1 MIFDEMVKNRWG
13 TLEIPP
19 PLLVVVE
26 DVGWWS
32 GFSRP
37 EANEPFRTG
46 MGRMHGPADYSAL
59 VRLAEA
65 LNTQII
71 AGFVLCEWDRTGI
84 LRDCPSATWKGAAW
98 RGGGVDVG
106 DLESAAA
113 ILNENTKSLCIALHG
128 VGHEYWSDGKAF
140 RSEFHDENGTMRL
153 REDVID
159 HIRFFRRLL
168 TSSGIRSPFPGV
180 FIPPALKHSFGD
192 GETGFQKILADEGI
206 RFVITV
212 FDKARRYSSPMFADV
227 TSECGVALIERGL
240 SPVSWDTVAAEPNF
254 TFSHPVLPL
263 HWANLLHSDTSR
275 NSEVVDAWVS
285 YLVDGARRNGF
296 VFFRDA
302 MDALVQIVY
311 FRLARIRESEG
322 GGVLDISDV
331 RRVIPEL
338 AGRGVA
344 VRMPDEWG
352 LYDGDGWIS
361 TESAGEGLVRLVP
374 ASHSDLIRILVK

>member
-1 MIFDEMVKNRWG
+1 MVFDEMVKNRWG
-13 TLEIPP
+13 SLEIPP

-37 EANEPFRTG
+37 ESNEPFRTG
-46 MGRMHGPADYSAL
+46 MGRMHGTADYSAL

-71 AGFVLCEWDRTGI
+71 VGFVLCEWDRMGI
-84 LRDCPSATWKGAAW
+84 LRDCPSATWKGRAW
-98 RGGGVDVG
+98 RGSGVDAG

-113 ILNENTKSLCIALHG
+113 IVNANPEGLCMALHG
-128 VGHEYWSDGKAF
+128 VGHEYWSDGISF
-140 RSEFHDENGTMRL
+140 RSEFHDENGTMRS
-153 REDVID
+153 REDVVD
-159 HIRFFRRLL
+159 HIRFFWRLL
-168 TSSGIRSPFPGV
+168 ASSGIRSPFPEV

-192 GETGFQKILADEGI
+192 GETGFQKILADAGI

-227 TSECGVALIERGL
+227 TSECGVTLIERGL

-254 TFSHPVLPL
+254 SFSHPVLPL
-263 HWANLLHSDTSR
+263 HWANLLHNDMSR
-275 NSEVVDAWVS
+275 NSEVVDAWGA
-285 YLVDGARRNGF
+285 YLADGACRNGF

-311 FRLARIRESEG
+311 FKLARIRESEG
-322 GGVLDISDV
+322 GVMLDISDV
-331 RRVIPEL
+331 RRVIPAF

-344 VRMPDEWG
+344 VRIPDDYV
-352 LYDGDGWIS
+352 LHDGDGWFRS
-361 TESAGEGLVRLVP
+361 ESAGEGLVRLIP
-374 ASHSDLIRILVK
+374 AAHSDIVRISIK